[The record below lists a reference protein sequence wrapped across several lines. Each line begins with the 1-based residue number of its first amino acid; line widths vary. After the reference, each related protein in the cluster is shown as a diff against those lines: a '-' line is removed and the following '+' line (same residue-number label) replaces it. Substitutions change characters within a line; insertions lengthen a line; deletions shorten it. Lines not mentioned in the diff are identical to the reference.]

1 MLGTCKER
9 SLAFDSDDDDDR
21 PSPKPSG
28 ANGSDADSGKQGAGI
43 SGERPRR
50 AGESDPTEL
59 GKLAVDLP
67 DGAASHQSSAGDD
80 SDDAI
85 DAAALAALSKGR
97 PGRRGA
103 PDDGEGSRVKL
114 AGAASAARS
123 SRAPSSAPPPARKSF
138 GWLIALALGFAAGI
152 PVGSILFP
160 RPATGPDLAQQRPAA
175 GEETEPQGSE
185 AEARARAEDEVAARV
200 RLPMPAAAREP
211 AADQAAAPPQPS
223 AASAEPAAAVEPLA
237 AATDLNAAAAPGA
250 NAAVARA
257 LPTSAAPGRPG
268 AIVPVPDAQ
277 ARAAAR
283 AATEALNSGRPLPDS
298 QALAPQPSAAA
309 ASPGVA
315 PAAPPQAAAA
325 APAAPQPGDEPRS
338 VDDLLDDALSSSAR
352 KTELAHQADR
362 VQPSAATAQ
371 RTPTRADAALAPNAL
386 PMQLSREDVTKTM
399 TVLLPAIRGCA
410 AGQSGLA
417 TVGIVVKNDGHVE
430 SVSVSGAPFE
440 GDRSGRCMEGVV
452 RRAKFPRFQQSSF
465 RIQFPFAIQ

>member
-9 SLAFDSDDDDDR
+9 SLAFDSDDEDER
-21 PSPKPSG
+21 PSAKASG
-28 ANGSDADSGKQGAGI
+28 ADASDAASGEPGTGI
-43 SGERPRR
+43 AEERPRK

-67 DGAASHQSSAGDD
+67 EGARGSSAGDD

-97 PGRRGA
+97 PAKRGA
-103 PDDGEGSRVKL
+103 ADEGEGSRVKL
-114 AGAASAARS
+114 AGAATAARS
-123 SRAPSSAPPPARKSF
+123 SNAPSSAPPAARKSF
-138 GWLIALALGFAAGI
+138 GWLIGLALGFAAGI

-160 RPATGPDLAQQRPAA
+160 RPAAGPDLAQQQRPAA
-175 GEETEPQGSE
+175 GETTEPQRSE
-185 AEARARAEDEVAARV
+185 AEARARAEDEIAARV
-200 RLPMPAAAREP
+200 RLPLPAAAREP
-211 AADQAAAPPQPS
+211 APEPPQPS
-223 AASAEPAAAVEPLA
+223 AASAEPAAATEPEP
-237 AATDLNAAAAPGA
+237 AATDLSAAAAPGA
-250 NAAVARA
+250 NAAARA
-257 LPTSAAPGRPG
+257 LPTAAAPLRPG
-268 AIVPVPDAQ
+268 AIASDTQ

-283 AATEALNSGRPLPDS
+283 AATEALNSGRPLPADG

-309 ASPGVA
+309 ASPA
-315 PAAPPQAAAA
+315 LSAATPPQAAAA
-325 APAAPQPGDEPRS
+325 TAAAPGAPQPGVEPRS

-362 VQPSAATAQ
+362 TQPTAAAAQ
-371 RTPTRADAALAPNAL
+371 RTPTRGDAALAPNAL
-386 PMQLSREDVTKTM
+386 PLQLSREDVTKTM

-430 SVSVSGAPFE
+430 SASVSGAPFE

-452 RRAKFPRFQQSSF
+452 RRARFPRFQQSSF